1 MTARKRK
8 NVDLI
13 DHVTKTPSGAYKYA
27 RRVPKDLVEV
37 LGRTVW
43 DYSLGSD
50 INKAV
55 ARGLAYTQEHD
66 ELIARL
72 STPEA
77 RNGFAARQESEVAA
91 VAFSLPLQLAAQARA
106 PEASEDVKMAADAA
120 ASRIAPG
127 LRVDVSA
134 SVWRRTEEAM
144 QQARALPAKAE
155 RDKLALFAA
164 YAFGDRSYLD
174 EQAVDDPFGN
184 MLVETLQPS
193 RPLDKTGGMFWDA
206 YKAALDARLAEL
218 TPETRVDTSL
228 CIKELMDVYAAT
240 KRPQTRRAYIDKA
253 RRLTDAQGNHPPAY
267 YTKERL
273 QEHRD
278 LLLKDGVSPATIA
291 KHFETLK
298 TLWRWAVREKSALAG
313 LTFPDIVMPDITTT
327 VEDTRWQAFDDDQ
340 IKQVWRLLNDA
351 WGPEA
356 ESGLSQSRRAAFL
369 MGFRV
374 LLYTGMRP
382 VELFHLGPDSAKN
395 GELHIK
401 YTKTGTPRRIP
412 LAAALSDLPEFLAKG
427 GFAAELEAGK
437 TAVRQGKVYGQPT
450 KPDSLARAYTT
461 AFSTVIRAGGLT
473 NDRHVL
479 YSTKDTLVERLQ
491 RQGASDDIMRGIIG
505 HVSGQGKL
513 RHYKTPLGQSAHG
526 MALMRKALDAISY
539 W

>member
-1 MTARKRK
+1 MTARRK
-8 NVDLI
+8 KNFDLI
-13 DHVTKTPSGAYKYA
+13 DHVTKTPGRAYKYA
-27 RRVPKDLVEV
+27 RRVPKGLVEV
-37 LGRTVW
+37 LGRAVW

-72 STPEA
+72 STLES
-77 RNGFAARQESEVAA
+77 RSGFVARQESEADA

-106 PEASEDVKMAADAA
+106 PDASEGVKLAADAA
-120 ASRIAPG
+120 ASRITPG
-127 LRVDVSA
+127 LHLDVSA

-144 QQARALPAKAE
+144 QQARALPAKTE

-184 MLVETLQPS
+184 MLVETLQPT
-193 RPLDKTGGMFWDA
+193 RPVDKTGGMFWDA

-228 CIKELMDVYAAT
+228 CIMELMEVYAAS
-240 KRPQTRRAYIDKA
+240 KRPQTRRAYLDKI
-253 RRLTDAQGNHPPAY
+253 RRLTAAQGNHPPSY
-267 YTKERL
+267 YTKDRL

-278 LLLKDGVSPATIA
+278 LLLKEGVGAPTIA

-340 IKQVWRLLNDA
+340 VKQVWKLLNAA
-351 WGPEA
+351 WGPDSD
-356 ESGLSQSRRAAFL
+356 SGLSPSRRAAFL

-374 LLYTGMRP
+374 LLHTGMRP
-382 VELFHLGPDSAKN
+382 VELFHLNADSAKN

-401 YTKTGTPRRIP
+401 YTKTATARRIP
-412 LAAALSDLPEFLAKG
+412 LAAALSDLPAFLAAG
-427 GFAAELEAGK
+427 GFAAELEAGR
-437 TAVRQGKVYGQPT
+437 TAMRQGKVYGQAT
-450 KPDSLARAYTT
+450 KPDSLARAFTT

-479 YSTKDTLVERLQ
+479 YSAKDTLVDRLQ
-491 RQGASDDIMRGIIG
+491 RLGMTDDVIRGIIG
-505 HVSGQGKL
+505 HVGGQGKL
-513 RHYKTPLGQSAHG
+513 RHYKTPLGQSQHG
-526 MALMRKALDAISY
+526 MEQMRKALDAIVY